1 MMNRSVELRASRQ
14 SSRAGT
20 PGSPPATAVAVL
32 ELASGNGV
40 VATLKINHRFQAGQ
54 LLKNA
59 LQDGADFMR
68 HFIELQ
74 RRANTHVHAHDLG
87 LNRNVRMFGREPE
100 LVLRP
105 AHPEPSTFN

>member
-1 MMNRSVELRASRQ
+1 MMNRSGERRASRP

-54 LLKNA
+54 LLKNP
-59 LQDGADFMR
+59 LQGGADLRR
-68 HFIELQ
+68 HFIWL
-74 RRANTHVHAHDLG
+74 RRRSHTPVATDLTPAAFPPR
-87 LNRNVRMFGREPE
+87 LPPVSRLEP
-100 LVLRP
+100 
-105 AHPEPSTFN
+105 